1 MNITKPKSWTFTAL
15 GLLALLPVLPL
26 LAPWHLDPIRSF
38 HDEGIAIL
46 VGLLSCLALI
56 PFIWRNTGMVIPKTV
71 LLPIMLAGY
80 IGFQDLLLP
89 QVVSQHAQLAM
100 FYLLWAAL
108 LMVVASNL
116 KSHIGAETVGFW
128 LAVGLAL
135 AASSAAGM
143 ELVMRLQG
151 QSGWWGGLAQ
161 ANNYGDLLALGALS
175 LLYWH
180 ERAQKARLVIY
191 VLAALIMFGLSLTQ
205 SRSVWLYFAASLLLA
220 WIYRRYWLRSVL
232 AGFVAYLL
240 FQGLLSLDVMPQ
252 QQQTAAERLVQEIGG
267 APIRWHIWQVAW
279 QLFVQSPILGQ
290 GFGQFD
296 WAYFQTG
303 NHIPLLTS
311 RLEHAHNLFLHLLA
325 ELGLLPV
332 MLLSIGLFRWLKP
345 LIARSDVSADK
356 DNGTLPKGLHAWL
369 LMLIAV
375 LGIHSLLEYPLW
387 YAQFL
392 GLAAILLS
400 LGDSQNWQISVP
412 KPATAL
418 MAGLVSISIALCGF
432 YQWQYTKIELALLA
446 TTTKPTPEKFD
457 YLVGVCQEVPDK
469 APLLTPYVP
478 VIFTLA
484 GNVSN
489 KKVRSELTALA
500 DAGFKFWPTSIL
512 AYRQALMQG
521 LSGQD
526 AAARKTLK
534 LAMAAYPQ
542 GVDGFFKELMH
553 LTVTDLKR
561 IEPLLGMTVSAA
573 IKQGMIDSAIPRG
586 NVETKAHLKP

>member
-1 MNITKPKSWTFTAL
+1 MNITKPKTWAFIAL

-38 HDEGIAIL
+38 HDEGIAML
-46 VGLLSCLALI
+46 VGLLSYLAFI
-56 PFIWRNTGMVIPKTV
+56 PLIWRNTDIAIPKTV
-71 LLPIMLAGY
+71 LLPILLLLY
-80 IGFQDLLLP
+80 IGFQALLLP
-89 QVVSQHAQLAM
+89 QVVPQHAQLAM

-108 LMVVASNL
+108 LMTVVATL
-116 KSHIGAETVGFW
+116 KNHLGAETVGFW

-135 AASSAAGM
+135 AASLAAGM
-143 ELVMRLQG
+143 ELAMRLQG
-151 QSGWWGGLAQ
+151 QSGWWGGLGQ

-180 ERAQKARLVIY
+180 KRMQKARLVLY
-191 VLAALIMFGLSLTQ
+191 VLAVLILFGLSLTQ
-205 SRSVWLYFAASLLLA
+205 SRSVWLYFAASLVLA
-220 WIYRRYWLRSVL
+220 WIYQRRWFRPVL
-232 AGFVAYLL
+232 ASFIAYLL

-252 QQQTAAERLVQEIGG
+252 QQQTSAERLVQEIGG

-279 QLFVQSPILGQ
+279 KLFLQSPILGQ

-296 WAYFQTG
+296 WAYFQAG
-303 NHIPLLTS
+303 NHVPLLTS

-345 LIARSDVSADK
+345 LIAQPDVSADK
-356 DNGTLPKGLHAWL
+356 DKHAPPKDLHAWL

-392 GLAAILLS
+392 GLAALLLS
-400 LGDSQNWQISVP
+400 LGDSQRWQINIP

-418 MAGLVSISIALCGF
+418 LGGLVSVAIALCGF

-469 APLLTPYVP
+469 SPLLTPYVP

-500 DAGFKFWPTSIL
+500 DASFKFWPTSIL

-573 IKQGMIDSAIPRG
+573 IKQGMIDSALPQG
-586 NVETKAHLKP
+586 NVETRALQTP

>member
-1 MNITKPKSWTFTAL
+1 MDISKPKTWAFITL

-26 LAPWHLDPIRSF
+26 FAPWHLDPIRSF
-38 HDEGIAIL
+38 HDEGFAIL
-46 VGLLSCLALI
+46 VGLLSCLALL
-56 PFIWRNTGMVIPKTV
+56 PLIWRNTSIAVPKTLGLPV
-71 LLPIMLAGY
+71 ILLAY
-80 IGFQDLLLP
+80 IGFQALLLP
-89 QVVSQHAQLAM
+89 QVISEHALLAM

-108 LMVVASNL
+108 LMTVAATL
-116 KSHIGAETVGFW
+116 KNHIRAETVGFW
-128 LAVGLAL
+128 MAVGLAL
-135 AASSAAGM
+135 AASSSASM

-180 ERAQKARLVIY
+180 DRAQKARLVLY
-191 VLAALIMFGLSLTQ
+191 MLAALILFGLSLTQ
-205 SRSVWLYFAASLLLA
+205 SRSVWLYFAASLMLA
-220 WIYRRYWLRSVL
+220 WIYQRRWFRPVL
-232 AGFVAYLL
+232 AGFIAYLL
-240 FQGLLSLDVMPQ
+240 FQGLLSQDVLPQ
-252 QQQTAAERLVQEIGG
+252 PQQTAAERLVQEIGG

-279 QLFVQSPILGQ
+279 QLFLQSPILGQ

-296 WAYFQTG
+296 WAYFHAG

-332 MLLSIGLFRWLKP
+332 MLLSIGLFRWLMP
-345 LIARSDVSADK
+345 LLSQTDAKTNLSPEHVTNKLSPALQ
-356 DNGTLPKGLHAWL
+356 TWL
-369 LMLIAV
+369 LMLVAV

-387 YAQFL
+387 YAPFL
-392 GLAAILLS
+392 GIASLLLG
-400 LGDSQNWQISVP
+400 LGDTQNWQINLPKSV
-412 KPATAL
+412 TAL
-418 MAGLVSISIALCGF
+418 IAGLVSLAIVLSVF

-446 TTTKPTPEKFD
+446 TTSQPTPEKFD

-469 APLLTPYVP
+469 TPLLTPYVP

-489 KKVRSELTALA
+489 RKVRAELTSLT

-512 AYRQALMQG
+512 AYRQSLMLG

-526 AAARKTLK
+526 TEARKTLK
-534 LAMAAYPQ
+534 LAMSAYPQ
-542 GVDGFFKELMH
+542 GVDGFFKELMR
-553 LTVTDLKR
+553 LPFTDLKK
-561 IEPLLGMTVSAA
+561 IEPLLGMTASAA
-573 IKQGMIDSAIPRG
+573 IKQGKLNIQGHS
-586 NVETKAHLKP
+586 K